1 MVLSRRIRTAALAAG
16 ALTLT
21 ACSGSVLLPVGPYAP
36 DPACGRIIQALPGEL
51 AGLPELRT
59 TAQAT
64 IAWGEPGAAVTLRCG
79 VEPPPPTDDRCIG
92 VMGGDGVQV
101 DWINPEPE
109 SDLQPETA
117 QQEGGAWAF
126 ITYGRVPAVELVV
139 PASVA
144 LEPAALLTAIGPA
157 VAQAP
162 AERHCLTFTDQT
174 ID

>member
-1 MVLSRRIRTAALAAG
+1 MTQLNHEAR
-16 ALTLT
+16 
-21 ACSGSVLLPVGPYAP
+21 
-36 DPACGRIIQALPGEL
+36 E
-51 AGLPELRT
+51 
-59 TAQAT
+59 
-64 IAWGEPGAAVTLRCG
+64 TLRWAGITPGQWAKRHGYESAKDWRGDECG
-79 VEPPPPTDDRCIG
+79 CTDDRCIG